1 MYILNFKRI
10 VIIASISF
18 FIVGC
23 GSKKNSIGM
32 DDEIRVVCSKIDEP
46 LLRTYLSSI
55 FNDTLFAPQ
64 PEPLFK
70 IIFSRPEHYQDL
82 KRYAQI
88 IVAAV
93 SRNNSNSG
101 YRLLQK
107 LLPNE
112 QLNNSLDDNPM
123 LLTRDL

>member
-1 MYILNFKRI
+1 MYILNFRRI
-10 VIIASISF
+10 VIIASICY

-32 DDEIRVVCSKIDEP
+32 DDEIRVVCSEIDEP
-46 LLRTYLSSI
+46 LLKAYLSSI

-93 SRNNSNSG
+93 NRNNSNSG
-101 YRLLQK
+101 YRLLQN
-107 LLPNE
+107 LL
-112 QLNNSLDDNPM
+112 
-123 LLTRDL
+123 